1 MGSETAYSCPDDC
14 GVELPPC
21 FAAGTPIT
29 MADGTT
35 KPIEEVTVGDKVL
48 FGTVR
53 KDEAAGG
60 LWLWAVMDNLTR
72 GGALNAIEIAE
83 ALL

>member
-1 MGSETAYSCPDDC
+1 LSDKPRLLGPID
-14 GVELPPC
+14 
-21 FAAGTPIT
+21 AA
-29 MADGTT
+29 AS
-35 KPIEEVTVGDKVL
+35 DKVL